1 MMAGVALS
9 ISVQVPIDDSACLRE
24 LGEQLDQP
32 AEVTDLHP
40 FDGEVMSEAV
50 FVVTA
55 VGIPLI
61 KAWLNTQVAKRQRFR
76 VVHDG
81 TEYEGY
87 TREEVEQLVQAL
99 RADADG

>member
-1 MMAGVALS
+1 MALS
-9 ISVQVPIDDSACLRE
+9 ISVQVPIDDSASLRE
-24 LGEQLDQP
+24 LGQQLDQSVDV
-32 AEVTDLHP
+32 ADLHP
-40 FDGEVMSEAV
+40 FDGETVSEAV

-61 KAWLNTQVAKRQRFR
+61 KAWLNAQVAMRKRFR

-87 TREEVEQLVQAL
+87 TPEEVEQLVRVL
-99 RADADG
+99 RADAGD